1 MVNALHT
8 VLVLAF
14 LGVTSTLLALTVAR
28 RLRIRGVAFS
38 WKAARPSRLPVWPI
52 LFMGVVAVLYVYAA
66 NAIPEIAPD
75 IFTGYL
81 VGAMLWLMSS
91 LLSGTVFVTRYGI
104 VRDALRSDAS
114 VAWVQVY
121 DYFEASEGRGVVF
134 VFMYESAD
142 GSHRRLEVAVPKPY
156 VEVFRRYVRNRLEEP
171 QAIVPERTVG
181 RQALEG

>member
-14 LGVTSTLLALTVAR
+14 LGVTSALLALTVVR
-28 RLRIRGVAFS
+28 RMRIRGVALS
-38 WKAARPSRLPVWPI
+38 WRSARPARLPVWPI

-66 NAIPEIAPD
+66 NTLPEIAPD
-75 IFTGYL
+75 VFSGYL
-81 VGAMLWLMSS
+81 IGAMLWLLSS

-104 VRDALRSDAS
+104 VRDALRADAS

-121 DYFEASEGRGVVF
+121 DYFEAKEGRGVVF
-134 VFMYESAD
+134 VFMYESGD
-142 GSHRRLEVAVPKPY
+142 GSHRRLELPVPKAY
-156 VEVFRRYVRNRLEEP
+156 EEAFRRYVRHRLDEP
-171 QAIVPERTVG
+171 QPIVAERTVG